1 MKFPLMFVSAGQIMK
16 KSPGGPPPVHK
27 PAPPGG
33 TNVLKAPQGPPPRPR
48 AEWEK
53 LSSPVVVF
61 ICCDSQQDKKMKN
74 RCY

>member
-33 TNVLKAPQGPPPRPR
+33 TNVLKAPQGPPPPRPR

-61 ICCDSQQDKKMKN
+61 ICCDSQQDKK
-74 RCY
+74 